1 MRPRPARRR
10 PWRWIKRGAALVL
23 AVFAIMVAGAVAV
36 MHTSWGREII
46 RARIERQLQA
56 TFTGGGR
63 LGHVEGS
70 PLGELI
76 LHDLV
81 IDGPDGQPA
90 ISVKTLAIDLRLVP
104 LWSRQVHISGLTAED
119 VDIDLRRDDRGD
131 LQIQHLTRPGPKSP
145 PKSTWSV
152 ALPKVA
158 IRRAH
163 VRFDPGTDQMNDG
176 ANGEMNLDGLALDAR
191 AMLPHDGPIDA
202 SFELRGTWRE
212 RAAAG
217 LDLRA
222 VVHAGDRGLA
232 VPSLSVRVG
241 DVSVRGDEI
250 LIGAAEAGQGPVVG
264 GTVTLDAGA
273 AAVARLVPGVRLPAD
288 VAVTVTATP
297 VAGRPLTE
305 LAITGRIDQ
314 TKLQV
319 TGTADLAARH
329 VRGEFST
336 DALDVTKL
344 SGGKVSGSA
353 AASGVFDVRPGGPR
367 ALPVAAATIR
377 GWGEIAGVP
386 NTTFEIALRSAG
398 ERARARIDATGDGAQ
413 VKLAANLR
421 MLGDLLAIEHAT
433 LHATAS
439 DAARASGGKAPVE
452 GALRADLAAS
462 GTLRPAPSLAVSGT
476 IEGRRLR
483 VQDLSVTALHVA
495 IDAERLPHRPL
506 GRARVRLV
514 ELVRGDMQL
523 GELSVEAADRVDGK
537 VWVSV
542 RSRPKQSPWLFDADA
557 LVTPPGRPS
566 GTVVVDLLRH
576 RVRAGSGTDWTG
588 RTGHLEIGPARI
600 VLRDLVSASSAGR
613 LAVAGSY
620 ERAGRRRGDLV
631 ANVDAKALS
640 LDDLATA
647 YRGTVDAQIA
657 VARRDGAWQ
666 GEVEIDGTQI
676 ATGASRDPSAPVPVI
691 DTHVRAALHGTQLTV
706 AADARSPGL
715 GSARLALDLEAPARV
730 ADPRAWKRLDR
741 SAIRTADLTLEGI
754 DAGRAAALAG
764 LGGEYAGRIDGAIRA
779 SAATTSGRITARNIV
794 APPLRGL
801 GAVSA
806 VFDLAQPTPTR
817 FTSVLVATAEGI
829 GKISAQAQ
837 LEIPDRPLDPAAWE
851 NLGRT
856 VLRGASLRTENV
868 AIDPALLERFGVTRK
883 LHGGVAIA
891 VDLGEAGRTMRAA
904 IDLTGLRGAPIV
916 QPIDVHLAAQA
927 DGRETTSSLSIKAGD
942 AALLAA
948 QGRLP
953 VSVVELAMQRR
964 GALQVLRATP
974 LAATAKL
981 ASADAARLLAVFGRT
996 EVIAGRIDGSIEIGG
1011 TLGQPTTNAT
1021 IVATGLQVPPGPG
1034 GKPVRTVERLTVL
1047 GRWDGSAA
1055 KLDLDGVQA
1064 DGGTLQVSL
1073 AGSPDAL
1080 PDATL
1085 TIKAEKFD
1093 LVPLLAFAP
1102 GPAGGSA
1109 GRLDADLAFTGLDP
1123 RTSRITGEL
1132 HLLDAH
1138 VPLTPAIG
1146 TMRQA
1151 KIDAV
1156 IADHE
1161 LQLSVDG
1168 TLGSGSVS
1176 VTGSVALE
1184 GAVPSAGKA
1193 KLALRKVSP
1202 IGAVEPQVTADI
1214 TATLSR
1220 VQNQWRA
1227 HLAVDD
1233 GTVVVPSDRGEALRP
1248 VGAPPDML
1256 FASDV
1261 RLAGRSRARQA
1272 PASPTILVTI
1282 ALGSTRVE
1290 SEEFRGLIRGR
1301 LEIRANDQSMGMFG
1315 GIEADRGNL
1324 DLFGRRYDVERA
1336 GVHFDGSL
1344 DPLLD
1349 IRITH
1354 EFPEVITV
1362 TEVGG
1367 RLSRPEL
1374 TLTSD
1379 PGTYSQAQL
1388 LAFLLGGEPGGDPQS
1403 GAATDKVASAGASFV
1418 ANKIGDYVR
1427 KALPIDI
1434 DVLRYEAASTSSSAA
1449 VTVGTWVT
1457 RSLFLAY
1464 RQRLSARADENTGE
1478 GELEYWLARRIL
1490 LEGTVG
1496 NRGYHGIDLLWRRR
1510 Y

>member
-1 MRPRPARRR
+1 VIA
-10 PWRWIKRGAALVL
+10 VL
-23 AVFAIMVAGAVAV
+23 AIMVAGAVAV

-46 RARIERQLQA
+46 RTRIERQLQA
-56 TFTGGGR
+56 TLIGGGR

-81 IDGPDGQPA
+81 LNGPDGQPA
-90 ISVKTLAIDLRLVP
+90 ISVKTLAIDLRFVP
-104 LWSRQVHISGLTAED
+104 LLSRQVHISGLTAED

-163 VRFDPGTDQMNDG
+163 VRFDTGTDQMNDET
-176 ANGEMNLDGLALDAR
+176 NDEMNFDGLALDAR
-191 AMLPHDGPIDA
+191 AVLPYEGPIDA

-232 VPSLSVRVG
+232 VPSLSMRVG
-241 DVSVRGDEI
+241 DVSARGHEI

-264 GTVTLDAGA
+264 GTVTIDAGA
-273 AAVARLVPGVRLPAD
+273 AAVARLVPDVQLPAD

-314 TKLQV
+314 TELQV
-319 TGTADLAARH
+319 TGTADLAATH

-344 SGGKVSGSA
+344 TGGKVSGSA

-367 ALPVAAATIR
+367 ALPVATATIR

-398 ERARARIDATGDGAQ
+398 ERARVWIDATGDGAQ

-421 MLGDLLAIEHAT
+421 VLGDLLAIEHAT

-439 DAARASGGKAPVE
+439 DAARASGGKAPVD

-476 IEGRRLR
+476 IEGRRVR
-483 VQDLSVTALHVA
+483 VQDLSVAALHVA

-506 GRARVRLV
+506 GRARVQLV
-514 ELVRGDMQL
+514 ELVRGDLQL

-537 VWVSV
+537 VWVAV

-557 LVTPPGRPS
+557 LVTPPGRPGV

-576 RVRAGSGTDWTG
+576 HVRAGSGTDWTG
-588 RTGHLEIGPARI
+588 RTGHLEIRPARI

-613 LAVAGSY
+613 LALAGSS

-631 ANVDAKALS
+631 ANIDAKALS

-647 YRGTVDAQIA
+647 YRGTLDAHVA
-657 VARRDGAWQ
+657 VARRGGAWQ

-676 ATGASRDPSAPVPVI
+676 ATGASLDPSAPVPVI

-715 GSARLALDLEAPARV
+715 GSARLALDLEAPATI

-741 SAIRTADLTLEGI
+741 GAIRTADLTLQGI

-779 SAATTSGRITARNIV
+779 SAATTSGRITARNMV

-806 VFDLAQPTPTR
+806 VFDLAQTTPTR
-817 FTSVLVATAEGI
+817 FTPALVVTAEGI

-837 LEIPDRPLDPAAWE
+837 LELPDRLLDPAAWDL
-851 NLGRT
+851 LGRT

-868 AIDPALLERFGVTRK
+868 AIDPALLARLGVTRK
-883 LHGGVAIA
+883 LHGGVGIA

-904 IDLTGLRGAPIV
+904 IDITGLRGAPIV
-916 QPIDVHLAAQA
+916 QPIDVHLAAET
-927 DGRETTSSLSIKAGD
+927 DGRETTTSLSIKAGKAGD
-942 AALLAA
+942 ATLLAA

-964 GALQVLRATP
+964 GAPQVLRATP
-974 LAATAKL
+974 LAATVKL

-1034 GKPVRTVERLTVL
+1034 GKPVRTVERLTVV

-1055 KLDLDGVQA
+1055 KLDLDGVES

-1073 AGSPDAL
+1073 AGRPEAL
-1080 PDATL
+1080 HEATL

-1093 LVPLLAFAP
+1093 LVPLLAFVP

-1109 GRLDADLAFTGLDP
+1109 GRLDADLAFTGLDL

-1132 HLLDAH
+1132 HLLDAR

-1156 IADHE
+1156 IADQKV
-1161 LQLSVDG
+1161 QLSVDG
-1168 TLGSGSVS
+1168 KLGSGSAS

-1193 KLALRKVSP
+1193 KLVLRKVSP

-1233 GTVVVPSDRGEALRP
+1233 GMVVVPSDRGEALRS

-1272 PASPTILVTI
+1272 PASPTFLVTI

-1301 LEIRANDQSMGMFG
+1301 LEIRANGRSLGMFG
-1315 GIEADRGNL
+1315 GIEADRGDL
-1324 DLFGRRYDVERA
+1324 DLFGRRYAVERA

-1374 TLTSD
+1374 RLTSD

-1388 LAFLLGGEPGGDPQS
+1388 LGFLLGGEPGGGDPQS

-1434 DVLRYEAASTSSSAA
+1434 DVLRYEAASASSSAA